1 MIDQQ
6 QLLAEQLRKYQAQS
20 QTQAPQGRMAGR
32 VYVAPNPLEY
42 LAAGLRGVGGMRGEQ
57 QTQQAMTDLQSKRQA
72 AMVEQLRGFTQD
84 MQGTPAQPGTD
95 GLEEFGRASIPETA
109 AVPGDPMKAFGRLTA
124 SDMPE
129 FQKIG
134 MQGQVSTA
142 QAQQQRAQLLADEE
156 RKRAQLLADKER
168 ERLESE
174 AKQQR
179 MLGILQQ
186 TQGNPQAAIAAGVP
200 PEVVKSF
207 YESPNFGRTK
217 VGFKD
222 DGSTLV
228 PRDEYGGTPQGV
240 APIPKTPAPAN
251 MATDLL
257 IPDPNNPGRFIV
269 NQSLVDVK
277 GKIAEKG
284 ASRTSTTVN
293 MPDKK
298 FYEGIGSSVSD
309 AVAAAHKQALSA
321 ADSLGNANQM
331 AQTLE
336 KAFIGPMANQR
347 LTLARVGSLL
357 GVAGKDD
364 QEKLVA
370 TRNLMQGLARQELAA
385 AGQMKG
391 QGQITESERAILRK
405 AEAGE
410 IQDFSKPE
418 LETFISAI
426 RKTSRARIA
435 VHDANLRK
443 LSADPQ
449 AKGLVDFL
457 RVEVPQDVGTTPT
470 RGGFEIINV
479 R

>member
-1 MIDQQ
+1 MDQQ
-6 QLLAEQLRKYQAQS
+6 QLLAEQLRRYQGQA
-20 QTQAPQGRMAGR
+20 QTQAPEGRMVGR

-42 LAAGLRGVGGMRGEQ
+42 LAAGLRGYGGMKGEQ
-57 QTQQAMTDLQSKRQA
+57 QTQQAMTDLQKRQQA
-72 AMVEQLRGFTQD
+72 ARAEVLRGFTD
-84 MQGTPAQPGTD
+84 AARGTPYNPGTQ
-95 GLEEFGRASIPETA
+95 GLEEFGRASIPETQA
-109 AVPGDPMKAFGRLTA
+109 QPGDMSKAFGILQN
-124 SDMPE
+124 SEFPE
-129 FQKIG
+129 YQQAG
-134 MQGQVSTA
+134 MQGIVSTA
-142 QAQQQRAQLLADEE
+142 AEQQ
-156 RKRAQLLADKER
+156 KRAQLLADKER
-168 ERLESE
+168 ERLENE
-174 AKQQR
+174 QKQQR

-207 YESPNFGRTK
+207 YESPNFGRAK
-217 VGFKD
+217 VAYKD
-222 DGSTLV
+222 DGSALV
-228 PRDEYGGTPQGV
+228 PRDEFGGTPQGV
-240 APIPKTPAPAN
+240 APIPKTLGPSDPSK
-251 MATDLL
+251 DLL
-257 IPDPNNPGRFIV
+257 IADPANPGRFIV
-269 NQSLVDVK
+269 NQALVDVK

-309 AVAAAHKQALSA
+309 AVAAAHKEAVSA
-321 ADSLGNANQM
+321 AQSLGNANQM
-331 AQTLE
+331 AQTLD

-347 LTLARVGSLL
+347 LTLARIGSVL

-364 QEKLVA
+364 NEKLVA

-410 IQDFSKPE
+410 IADFSKPE
-418 LETFISAI
+418 LETFISAV

-435 VHDANLRK
+435 AHEANLKK

-457 RVEVPQDVGTTPT
+457 RVEVPQDAGAAPAKS
-470 RGGFEIINV
+470 GGFEILNV
-479 R
+479 RP